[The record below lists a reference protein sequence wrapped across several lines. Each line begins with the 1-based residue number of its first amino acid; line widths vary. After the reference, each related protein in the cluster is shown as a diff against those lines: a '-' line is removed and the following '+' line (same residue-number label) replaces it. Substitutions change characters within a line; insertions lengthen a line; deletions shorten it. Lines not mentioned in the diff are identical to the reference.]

1 MALYEMRPMPGLTSG
16 MQQESPTEEI
26 RDQMQASAI
35 LRGLSM
41 ISNRDYKISPYVF
54 GATKSAEIMNKQL
67 MRGPV
72 YHPPGGGGK

>member
-1 MALYEMRPMPGLTSG
+1 MALYEMRPMPGLKTGSS
-16 MQQESPTEEI
+16 QEPPAEQI
-26 RDQMQASAI
+26 RDLMMGSAT

-41 ISNRDYKISPYVF
+41 LNNKEFKITPYVF
-54 GATKSAEIMNKQL
+54 GASKSSEIMNKQI